1 MIPPPV
7 VSIIIP
13 NFNKATFIAESIRS
27 VLEQDFKDWEAIIV
41 DDGSTDNSVEII
53 NKLVSND
60 SRLKLFQRNRSPK
73 GGSTCRNIG
82 IENARGAYLFFFDSD
97 DLMTK
102 DCIGERINLI
112 QANPTLDFA
121 VFPVGTFYKA
131 IGDSTMVWRTKKGD
145 HLKQFLRH
153 DLPWHTMSPL
163 WRTSFVKNTLHGFD
177 ESFPRLQDVEFHT
190 RAMLQKGLAYKIVN
204 NTSPKCFYR
213 IDHERTKQS
222 QAQGLQTMYQGVKQ
236 YISSFDKQI
245 RNPTLKRNLRGTL
258 FSYLTQVN
266 YSLSN
271 KSIQKK
277 ECDQIIASITEFTES
292 CPIFTKSSRK
302 LLNWYNNMYALG
314 FYNIKGFNYL
324 YKKIFQLKFKL
335 H

>member
-27 VLEQDFKDWEAIIV
+27 VLEQDFEDWEAIIV

-53 NKLVSND
+53 NNLVSND
-60 SRLKLFQRNRSPK
+60 PRLKLFQRNRLPK

-82 IENARGAYLFFFDSD
+82 IENARGDYLFFFDSD

-102 DCIGERINLI
+102 DCIGERVNLM
-112 QANPTLDFA
+112 QDNTTLDFA

-153 DLPWHTMSPL
+153 DLPWHTMSPI
-163 WRTSFVKNTLHGFD
+163 WRTPFVKNKLNGFD

-190 RAMLQKGLAYKIVN
+190 RALLQKGLEYKIVH
-204 NTSPKCFYR
+204 NTTPKCFYR

-222 QAQGLQTMYQGVKQ
+222 QAQGLQTMYQGVKK
-236 YISSFDKQI
+236 YIQTFKEKVDDPKI
-245 RNPTLKRNLRGTL
+245 KRKLRGTL
-258 FSYLTQVN
+258 FSFLNQLN
-266 YSLSN
+266 YSL
-271 KSIQKK
+271 KSKSVTNVEHHALYQGILSDWGDNTLISKQTIRGLKLY
-277 ECDQIIASITEFTES
+277 
-292 CPIFTKSSRK
+292 TK
-302 LLNWYNNMYALG
+302 LYNAGIYRL
-314 FYNIKGFNYL
+314 KGFNWISKRVIQML
-324 YKKIFQLKFKL
+324 
-335 H
+335 

>member
-27 VLEQDFKDWEAIIV
+27 VLEQDFEDWEAIIV

-53 NKLVSND
+53 NNLVSND
-60 SRLKLFQRNRSPK
+60 PRLKLFQRNRLPK

-82 IENARGAYLFFFDSD
+82 IENARGDYLFFFDSD

-102 DCIGERINLI
+102 DCIGERVNLM
-112 QANPTLDFA
+112 QDNTTLDFA

-153 DLPWHTMSPL
+153 DLPWNIMSPI
-163 WRTSFVKNTLHGFD
+163 WRTPFVKNKLNGFD

-190 RAMLQKGLAYKIVN
+190 RALLQKGLEYKIVN

-222 QAQGLQTMYQGVKQ
+222 TCQYLEGMLSGVEK
-236 YISSFDKQI
+236 YLNKFEALLSDVNQI
-245 RNPTLKRNLRGTL
+245 RYLRSTL
-258 FSYLTQVN
+258 FTIITLINFKLTHNQI
-266 YSLSN
+266 SLKEYTVLNNRISKFVKKGRLFSN
-271 KSIQKK
+271 FSVKILTHYDSLYKK
-277 ECDQIIASITEFTES
+277 
-292 CPIFTKSSRK
+292 
-302 LLNWYNNMYALG
+302 G
-314 FYNIKGFNYL
+314 FWRIKGFNYL
-324 YKKIFQLKFKL
+324 FKQLWEKV
-335 H
+335 

>member
-27 VLEQDFKDWEAIIV
+27 VLEQDFEDWEAIIV

-53 NKLVSND
+53 NNLVSND
-60 SRLKLFQRNRSPK
+60 PRLKLFQRNRLPK

-82 IENARGAYLFFFDSD
+82 IENARGDYLFFFDSD

-102 DCIGERINLI
+102 DCIGERVNLM
-112 QANPTLDFA
+112 QDNTTLDFA

-153 DLPWHTMSPL
+153 DLPWNIMSPI
-163 WRTSFVKNTLHGFD
+163 WRTPFVKNKLNGFD

-190 RAMLQKGLAYKIVN
+190 RALLQKGLEYKIVH
-204 NTSPKCFYR
+204 NTTPKCFYR

-222 QAQGLQTMYQGVKQ
+222 TCQYLEGMLSGVEK
-236 YISSFDKQI
+236 YLNKFEALLSDVNQI
-245 RNPTLKRNLRGTL
+245 RYLRSTL
-258 FSYLTQVN
+258 FTIITLINFKLTHNQI
-266 YSLSN
+266 SLKEYTVLNNRISKFVKKGRLFSN
-271 KSIQKK
+271 FSVKILTHYDSLYKK
-277 ECDQIIASITEFTES
+277 
-292 CPIFTKSSRK
+292 
-302 LLNWYNNMYALG
+302 G
-314 FYNIKGFNYL
+314 FWRIKGFNYL
-324 YKKIFQLKFKL
+324 FKQLWEKV
-335 H
+335 

>member
-27 VLEQDFKDWEAIIV
+27 VLEQDFEDWEAIIV

-53 NKLVSND
+53 NNLVSND
-60 SRLKLFQRNRSPK
+60 PRLKLFQRNRLPK

-82 IENARGAYLFFFDSD
+82 IENARGDYLFFFDSD

-102 DCIGERINLI
+102 DCIGERVNLM
-112 QANPTLDFA
+112 QDNTTLDFA

-153 DLPWHTMSPL
+153 DLPWNIMSPI
-163 WRTSFVKNTLHGFD
+163 WRTPFVKNKLNGFD

-190 RAMLQKGLAYKIVN
+190 RALLQKGLEYKIVH
-204 NTSPKCFYR
+204 NTTPKCFYR

-222 QAQGLQTMYQGVKQ
+222 QAQGLQTMYQGVKK
-236 YISSFDKQI
+236 YIQTFKEKVDDTKI
-245 RNPTLKRNLRGTL
+245 KRKLRGTL
-258 FSYLTQVN
+258 FSFLNQLN
-266 YSLSN
+266 YSL
-271 KSIQKK
+271 KSKSVTNVEHHALYQGILSDWGDNTLISKQTIRGLKLY
-277 ECDQIIASITEFTES
+277 
-292 CPIFTKSSRK
+292 TK
-302 LLNWYNNMYALG
+302 LYNAGIYRL
-314 FYNIKGFNYL
+314 KGFNWISKRVIQML
-324 YKKIFQLKFKL
+324 
-335 H
+335 

>member
-27 VLEQDFKDWEAIIV
+27 VLEQDFEDWEAIIV

-53 NKLVSND
+53 NNLVSND
-60 SRLKLFQRNRSPK
+60 PRLKLFQRNRLPK

-82 IENARGAYLFFFDSD
+82 IENARGDYLFFFDSD

-102 DCIGERINLI
+102 DCIGERVNLM
-112 QANPTLDFA
+112 QDNTTLDFA

-153 DLPWHTMSPL
+153 DLPWNIMSPI
-163 WRTSFVKNTLHGFD
+163 WRTPFVKNKLNGFD

-190 RAMLQKGLAYKIVN
+190 RALLQKGLEYKIVH
-204 NTSPKCFYR
+204 NTTPKCFYR

-222 QAQGLQTMYQGVKQ
+222 QAQGLQTMYQGVKK
-236 YISSFDKQI
+236 YIQTFKEKVDDPKI
-245 RNPTLKRNLRGTL
+245 KRKLRGTL
-258 FSYLTQVN
+258 FSFLNQLN
-266 YSLSN
+266 YSL
-271 KSIQKK
+271 KSKSVTNVEHHALYQGILSDWGDNTLISKQTIRGLKLY
-277 ECDQIIASITEFTES
+277 
-292 CPIFTKSSRK
+292 TK
-302 LLNWYNNMYALG
+302 LYNAGIYRL
-314 FYNIKGFNYL
+314 KGFNWISKRVIQML
-324 YKKIFQLKFKL
+324 
-335 H
+335 

>member
-1 MIPPPV
+1 MCDNTPV

-27 VLEQDFKDWEAIIV
+27 VLEQEFEDWEAIIV

-53 NKLVSND
+53 NNLVSND
-60 SRLKLFQRNRSPK
+60 PRLKLFQRNRLPK

-82 IENARGAYLFFFDSD
+82 IENARGDYLFFFDSD

-102 DCIGERINLI
+102 DCIGERVNLM
-112 QANPTLDFA
+112 QDNTTLDFA

-153 DLPWHTMSPL
+153 DLPWNIMSPI
-163 WRTSFVKNTLHGFD
+163 WRTPFVKNKLNGFD

-190 RAMLQKGLAYKIVN
+190 RALLQKGLEYKIVH
-204 NTSPKCFYR
+204 NTTPKCFYR

-222 QAQGLQTMYQGVKQ
+222 QAQGLQTMYQGVKK
-236 YISSFDKQI
+236 YIQTFKEKVDDPKI
-245 RNPTLKRNLRGTL
+245 KRKLRGTL
-258 FSYLTQVN
+258 FSFLNQLN
-266 YSLSN
+266 YSL
-271 KSIQKK
+271 KSKSVTNVEHHALYQGILSDWGDNTLISKQTIRGLKLY
-277 ECDQIIASITEFTES
+277 
-292 CPIFTKSSRK
+292 TK
-302 LLNWYNNMYALG
+302 LYNAGIYRL
-314 FYNIKGFNYL
+314 KGFNWISKRVIQML
-324 YKKIFQLKFKL
+324 
-335 H
+335 

>member
-27 VLEQDFKDWEAIIV
+27 VLEQDFEDWEAIIV

-53 NKLVSND
+53 NNLVSND
-60 SRLKLFQRNRSPK
+60 PRLKLFQRNRLPK

-82 IENARGAYLFFFDSD
+82 IENARGDYLFFFDSD

-102 DCIGERINLI
+102 DCIGERVNLM
-112 QANPTLDFA
+112 QDNTTLDFA

-153 DLPWHTMSPL
+153 DLPWHTMSPI
-163 WRTSFVKNTLHGFD
+163 WRTPFVKNKLNGFD

-190 RAMLQKGLAYKIVN
+190 RALLQKGLEYKIVH
-204 NTSPKCFYR
+204 NTTPKCFYR

-222 QAQGLQTMYQGVKQ
+222 TCQYLEGMLSGVEK
-236 YISSFDKQI
+236 YLNKFEALLSDVNQI
-245 RNPTLKRNLRGTL
+245 RYLRSTL
-258 FSYLTQVN
+258 FTIITLINFKLTHNQI
-266 YSLSN
+266 SLKEYTVLNNRISKFVKKGRLFSN
-271 KSIQKK
+271 FSVKILTHYDSLYKK
-277 ECDQIIASITEFTES
+277 
-292 CPIFTKSSRK
+292 
-302 LLNWYNNMYALG
+302 G
-314 FYNIKGFNYL
+314 FWRIKGFNYL
-324 YKKIFQLKFKL
+324 FKQLWEKV
-335 H
+335 

>member
-1 MIPPPV
+1 MIPPPPV

-27 VLEQDFKDWEAIIV
+27 VLEQDFEDWEAIIV

-53 NKLVSND
+53 NNLVSND
-60 SRLKLFQRNRSPK
+60 PRLKLFQRNRLPK

-82 IENARGAYLFFFDSD
+82 IENARGDYLFFFDSD

-102 DCIGERINLI
+102 DCIGERVNLM
-112 QANPTLDFA
+112 QDNTTLDFA

-163 WRTSFVKNTLHGFD
+163 WRTSFVKNKLNGFD

-190 RAMLQKGLAYKIVN
+190 RALLQKGLEYKIVH
-204 NTSPKCFYR
+204 NTTPKCFYR

-222 QAQGLQTMYQGVKQ
+222 QAQGLQTMYQGVKK
-236 YISSFDKQI
+236 YIQTFKEKVDDPKI
-245 RNPTLKRNLRGTL
+245 KRKLRGTL
-258 FSYLTQVN
+258 FSFLNQLN
-266 YSLSN
+266 YSL
-271 KSIQKK
+271 KSKSVTNVEHHALYQGILSDWGDNTLISKQTIRGLKLY
-277 ECDQIIASITEFTES
+277 
-292 CPIFTKSSRK
+292 TK
-302 LLNWYNNMYALG
+302 LYNAGIYRL
-314 FYNIKGFNYL
+314 KGFNWISKRVIQML
-324 YKKIFQLKFKL
+324 
-335 H
+335 

>member
-1 MIPPPV
+1 MCDNTPV

-27 VLEQDFKDWEAIIV
+27 VLEQDLEDWEAIIV

-53 NKLVSND
+53 NNLVSND
-60 SRLKLFQRNRSPK
+60 PRLKLFQRNRLPK

-82 IENARGAYLFFFDSD
+82 IENARGDYVFFFDSD

-102 DCIGERINLI
+102 DCIGERVNLM
-112 QANPTLDFA
+112 QDNTTLDFA

-153 DLPWHTMSPL
+153 DLPWNIMSPI
-163 WRTSFVKNTLHGFD
+163 WRTPFVKNKLNGFD

-190 RAMLQKGLAYKIVN
+190 RALLQKGLEYKIVH
-204 NTSPKCFYR
+204 NTTPKCFYR

-222 QAQGLQTMYQGVKQ
+222 QVQGLQTMYQGVKK
-236 YISSFDKQI
+236 YIQTFKEKVDDPKI
-245 RNPTLKRNLRGTL
+245 KRKLRGTL
-258 FSYLTQVN
+258 FSFLNQLN
-266 YSLSN
+266 YSL
-271 KSIQKK
+271 KSKSVTNVEHHALYQGILSDWGDNTLISKQTIRGLKLY
-277 ECDQIIASITEFTES
+277 
-292 CPIFTKSSRK
+292 TK
-302 LLNWYNNMYALG
+302 LYNAGIYRL
-314 FYNIKGFNYL
+314 KGFNWISKRVIQML
-324 YKKIFQLKFKL
+324 
-335 H
+335 

>member
-27 VLEQDFKDWEAIIV
+27 VLEQDFEDWEAIIV

-53 NKLVSND
+53 NNLVSND
-60 SRLKLFQRNRSPK
+60 PRLKLFQRNRLPK

-82 IENARGAYLFFFDSD
+82 IENARGDYLFFFDSD

-102 DCIGERINLI
+102 DCIGERVNLM
-112 QANPTLDFA
+112 QDNTTLDFA

-153 DLPWHTMSPL
+153 DLPWNIMSPI
-163 WRTSFVKNTLHGFD
+163 WRTPFVKNKLNGFD

-190 RAMLQKGLAYKIVN
+190 RALLQKGLEYKIVH
-204 NTSPKCFYR
+204 NTTPKCFYR

-222 QAQGLQTMYQGVKQ
+222 QIQGLQTMYQGVKK
-236 YISSFDKQI
+236 YIQTFKEKVDDPKI
-245 RNPTLKRNLRGTL
+245 KRKLRGTL
-258 FSYLTQVN
+258 FSFLNQLN
-266 YSLSN
+266 YSL
-271 KSIQKK
+271 KSKSVTNVEHHALYQGILSDWGDNTLISKQTIRGLKLY
-277 ECDQIIASITEFTES
+277 
-292 CPIFTKSSRK
+292 TK
-302 LLNWYNNMYALG
+302 LYNAGIYRL
-314 FYNIKGFNYL
+314 KGFNWISKRVIQML
-324 YKKIFQLKFKL
+324 
-335 H
+335 

>member
-27 VLEQDFKDWEAIIV
+27 VLEQDFEDWEAIIV

-53 NKLVSND
+53 NNLVSND
-60 SRLKLFQRNRSPK
+60 PRLKLFQRNRLPK

-82 IENARGAYLFFFDSD
+82 IENARGDYLFFFDSD

-102 DCIGERINLI
+102 DCIGERVNLM
-112 QANPTLDFA
+112 QDNTTLDFA

-163 WRTSFVKNTLHGFD
+163 WRTSFVKNKLNGFD

-190 RAMLQKGLAYKIVN
+190 RALLQKGLEYKIVH
-204 NTSPKCFYR
+204 NTTPKCFYR

-222 QAQGLQTMYQGVKQ
+222 QAQGLQTMYQGVKK
-236 YISSFDKQI
+236 YIQTFKEKVDDPKI
-245 RNPTLKRNLRGTL
+245 KRKLRGTL
-258 FSYLTQVN
+258 FSFLNQLN
-266 YSLSN
+266 YSL
-271 KSIQKK
+271 KSKSVTNVEHHALYQGILSDWGDNTLISKQTIRGLKLY
-277 ECDQIIASITEFTES
+277 
-292 CPIFTKSSRK
+292 TK
-302 LLNWYNNMYALG
+302 LYNAGIYRL
-314 FYNIKGFNYL
+314 KGFNWISKRVIQML
-324 YKKIFQLKFKL
+324 
-335 H
+335 

>member
-27 VLEQDFKDWEAIIV
+27 VLEQDFEDWEAIIV

-53 NKLVSND
+53 NNLVSND
-60 SRLKLFQRNRSPK
+60 PRLKLFQRNRLPK

-82 IENARGAYLFFFDSD
+82 IENARGDYLFFFDSD

-102 DCIGERINLI
+102 DCIGERVNLM
-112 QANPTLDFA
+112 QDNTTLDFA

-163 WRTSFVKNTLHGFD
+163 WRTSFVKNKLNGFD

-190 RAMLQKGLAYKIVN
+190 RALLQKGLEYKIVH
-204 NTSPKCFYR
+204 NTTPKCFYR

-222 QAQGLQTMYQGVKQ
+222 QAQGLQTMYQGVKK
-236 YISSFDKQI
+236 YIQTFKEKVDD
-245 RNPTLKRNLRGTL
+245 P
-258 FSYLTQVN
+258 
-266 YSLSN
+266 
-271 KSIQKK
+271 KSIGVIYFHFSTSL
-277 ECDQIIASITEFTES
+277 IIA
-292 CPIFTKSSRK
+292 
-302 LLNWYNNMYALG
+302 
-314 FYNIKGFNYL
+314 
-324 YKKIFQLKFKL
+324 
-335 H
+335 

>member
-1 MIPPPV
+1 MILPPV

-27 VLEQDFKDWEAIIV
+27 ILEQDFEDWEAIIV

-53 NKLVSND
+53 NNLVSND
-60 SRLKLFQRNRSPK
+60 SRLKLFQRNRLPK

-82 IENARGAYLFFFDSD
+82 IENARGDYLFFFDSD

-102 DCIGERINLI
+102 DCIGERVNLM
-112 QANPTLDFA
+112 QDNTTLDFA

-153 DLPWHTMSPL
+153 DLPWNIMSPI
-163 WRTSFVKNTLHGFD
+163 WRTPFVKNKLNGFD

-190 RAMLQKGLAYKIVN
+190 RALLQKGLEYKIVH
-204 NTSPKCFYR
+204 NTTPKCFYR

-222 QAQGLQTMYQGVKQ
+222 TCQYLEGMLSGVEK
-236 YISSFDKQI
+236 YLNKFEALLSDVNQI
-245 RNPTLKRNLRGTL
+245 RYLRSTL
-258 FSYLTQVN
+258 FTIITLINFKLTHNQI
-266 YSLSN
+266 SLKEYTVLNNRISKFVKKGHLFSN
-271 KSIQKK
+271 FSVKILTHYDSLYKK
-277 ECDQIIASITEFTES
+277 
-292 CPIFTKSSRK
+292 
-302 LLNWYNNMYALG
+302 G
-314 FYNIKGFNYL
+314 FWRIKGFNYL
-324 YKKIFQLKFKL
+324 FKQLWEKV
-335 H
+335 

>member
-27 VLEQDFKDWEAIIV
+27 VLEQDFEDWEAIIV

-53 NKLVSND
+53 NNLVSND
-60 SRLKLFQRNRSPK
+60 PRLKLFQRNRLPK

-82 IENARGAYLFFFDSD
+82 IENARGDYLFFFDSD

-102 DCIGERINLI
+102 DCIGERVNLM
-112 QANPTLDFA
+112 QDNTTLDFA

-153 DLPWHTMSPL
+153 DLPWNIMSPI
-163 WRTSFVKNTLHGFD
+163 WRTPFVKNKLNGFD

-190 RAMLQKGLAYKIVN
+190 RALLQKGLKYKIVH
-204 NTSPKCFYR
+204 NTTPKCFYR

-222 QAQGLQTMYQGVKQ
+222 TCQYLEGMLSGVEK
-236 YISSFDKQI
+236 YLNKFEALLSDVNQI
-245 RNPTLKRNLRGTL
+245 RYLRSTL
-258 FSYLTQVN
+258 FTIITLINFKLTHNQI
-266 YSLSN
+266 SLKEYTVLNNRISKFVKKGRLFSN
-271 KSIQKK
+271 FSVKILTHYDSLYKK
-277 ECDQIIASITEFTES
+277 
-292 CPIFTKSSRK
+292 
-302 LLNWYNNMYALG
+302 G
-314 FYNIKGFNYL
+314 FWRIKGFNYL
-324 YKKIFQLKFKL
+324 FKQLWEKV
-335 H
+335 

>member
-1 MIPPPV
+1 MCDNTPV

-27 VLEQDFKDWEAIIV
+27 VLEQDFEDWEAIIV

-53 NKLVSND
+53 NNLVSND
-60 SRLKLFQRNRSPK
+60 PRLKLFQRNRLPK

-82 IENARGAYLFFFDSD
+82 IENARGDYLFFFDSD

-102 DCIGERINLI
+102 DCIGERVNLM
-112 QANPTLDFA
+112 QDNTTLDFA

-163 WRTSFVKNTLHGFD
+163 WRTSFVKNKLNGFD

-190 RAMLQKGLAYKIVN
+190 RALLQKGLEYKIVH
-204 NTSPKCFYR
+204 NTTPKCFYR

-222 QAQGLQTMYQGVKQ
+222 QAQGLQTMYQGVKK
-236 YISSFDKQI
+236 YIQTFKEKVDDPKI
-245 RNPTLKRNLRGTL
+245 KRKLRGTL
-258 FSYLTQVN
+258 FSFLNQLN
-266 YSLSN
+266 YSL
-271 KSIQKK
+271 KSKSVTNVEHHALYQGILSDWGDNTLISKQTIWGLKLY
-277 ECDQIIASITEFTES
+277 
-292 CPIFTKSSRK
+292 TK
-302 LLNWYNNMYALG
+302 LYNAGIYRL
-314 FYNIKGFNYL
+314 KGFNWISKRVIQML
-324 YKKIFQLKFKL
+324 
-335 H
+335 

>member
-27 VLEQDFKDWEAIIV
+27 VLAQDFEDWEAIIV

-53 NKLVSND
+53 NNLVSND
-60 SRLKLFQRNRSPK
+60 PRLKLFQRNRLPK

-82 IENARGAYLFFFDSD
+82 IENARGDYLFFFDSD

-102 DCIGERINLI
+102 DCIGERVNLM
-112 QANPTLDFA
+112 QDNTTLDFA

-153 DLPWHTMSPL
+153 DLPWNIMSPI
-163 WRTSFVKNTLHGFD
+163 WRTPFVKNKLNGFD

-190 RAMLQKGLAYKIVN
+190 RALLQKGLEYKIVH
-204 NTSPKCFYR
+204 NTTPKCFYR

-222 QAQGLQTMYQGVKQ
+222 QVQGLQTMYQGVKK
-236 YISSFDKQI
+236 YIQTFKEKVDDPKI
-245 RNPTLKRNLRGTL
+245 KRKLRGTL
-258 FSYLTQVN
+258 FSFLNQLN
-266 YSLSN
+266 YSL
-271 KSIQKK
+271 KSKSVTNVEHHALYQGILSDWGDNTLISKQTIRGLKLY
-277 ECDQIIASITEFTES
+277 
-292 CPIFTKSSRK
+292 TK
-302 LLNWYNNMYALG
+302 LYNAGIYRL
-314 FYNIKGFNYL
+314 KGFNWISKRVIQML
-324 YKKIFQLKFKL
+324 
-335 H
+335 

>member
-1 MIPPPV
+1 MCDNTPV

-27 VLEQDFKDWEAIIV
+27 VLEQDFEDWEAIIV

-53 NKLVSND
+53 NNLVSND
-60 SRLKLFQRNRSPK
+60 PRLKLFQRNRLPK

-82 IENARGAYLFFFDSD
+82 IENARGDYLFFFDSD

-102 DCIGERINLI
+102 DCIGERVNLM
-112 QANPTLDFA
+112 QDNTTLDFA

-153 DLPWHTMSPL
+153 DLPWNIMSPI
-163 WRTSFVKNTLHGFD
+163 WRTPFVKNKLNGFD

-190 RAMLQKGLAYKIVN
+190 RALLQKGLEYKIVH
-204 NTSPKCFYR
+204 NTTPKCFYR

-222 QAQGLQTMYQGVKQ
+222 QAQGLQTMYQGVKK
-236 YISSFDKQI
+236 YIQTFKEKVDDPKI
-245 RNPTLKRNLRGTL
+245 KRKLRGTL
-258 FSYLTQVN
+258 FSFLNQLN
-266 YSLSN
+266 YSL
-271 KSIQKK
+271 KSKSVTNVEHHALYQGILSDWGDNTLISKQTIRGLKLY
-277 ECDQIIASITEFTES
+277 
-292 CPIFTKSSRK
+292 TK
-302 LLNWYNNMYALG
+302 LYNAGIYRL
-314 FYNIKGFNYL
+314 KGFNWISKRVIQML
-324 YKKIFQLKFKL
+324 
-335 H
+335 

>member
-27 VLEQDFKDWEAIIV
+27 VLEQDFEDWEAIIV

-53 NKLVSND
+53 NNLVSND
-60 SRLKLFQRNRSPK
+60 PRLKLFQRNRLPK

-82 IENARGAYLFFFDSD
+82 IENARGDYLFFFDSD

-102 DCIGERINLI
+102 DCIGERVNLM
-112 QANPTLDFA
+112 QDNTTLDFA

-153 DLPWHTMSPL
+153 DLPWNIMSPI
-163 WRTSFVKNTLHGFD
+163 WRTPFVKNKLNGFD

-222 QAQGLQTMYQGVKQ
+222 QAQGLQTMYQGVKK
-236 YISSFDKQI
+236 YIQTFKEKVDDPKI
-245 RNPTLKRNLRGTL
+245 KRKLRGTL
-258 FSYLTQVN
+258 FSFLNQLN
-266 YSLSN
+266 YSL
-271 KSIQKK
+271 KSKSVTNVEHHALYQGILSDWGDNTLISKQTIRGLKLY
-277 ECDQIIASITEFTES
+277 
-292 CPIFTKSSRK
+292 TK
-302 LLNWYNNMYALG
+302 LYNAGIYRL
-314 FYNIKGFNYL
+314 KGFNWISKRVIQML
-324 YKKIFQLKFKL
+324 
-335 H
+335 

>member
-27 VLEQDFKDWEAIIV
+27 VLEQDFEDWEAIIV

-53 NKLVSND
+53 NNLVSND
-60 SRLKLFQRNRSPK
+60 PRLKLFQRNRLPK

-82 IENARGAYLFFFDSD
+82 IENARGDYLFFFDSD

-102 DCIGERINLI
+102 DCIGERVNLM
-112 QANPTLDFA
+112 QDNTTLDFA

-153 DLPWHTMSPL
+153 DLPWNIMSPI
-163 WRTSFVKNTLHGFD
+163 WRTPFVKNKLNGFD

-190 RAMLQKGLAYKIVN
+190 RALLQKGLKYKIVH
-204 NTSPKCFYR
+204 NTTPKCFYR

-222 QAQGLQTMYQGVKQ
+222 QAQGLQTMYQGVKK
-236 YISSFDKQI
+236 YIQTFKEKVDDPKI
-245 RNPTLKRNLRGTL
+245 KRKLRGTL
-258 FSYLTQVN
+258 FSFLNQLN
-266 YSLSN
+266 YSL
-271 KSIQKK
+271 KSKSVTNVEHHALYQGILSDWGDNTLISKQTIRGLKLY
-277 ECDQIIASITEFTES
+277 
-292 CPIFTKSSRK
+292 TK
-302 LLNWYNNMYALG
+302 LYNAGIYRL
-314 FYNIKGFNYL
+314 KGFNWISKRVIQML
-324 YKKIFQLKFKL
+324 
-335 H
+335 

>member
-27 VLEQDFKDWEAIIV
+27 VLEQEFEDWEAIIV

-53 NKLVSND
+53 NNLVSND
-60 SRLKLFQRNRSPK
+60 PRLKLFQRNRLPK

-82 IENARGAYLFFFDSD
+82 IENARGDYLFFFDSD

-102 DCIGERINLI
+102 DCIGERVNLM
-112 QANPTLDFA
+112 QDNTTLDFA

-153 DLPWHTMSPL
+153 DLPWNIMSPI
-163 WRTSFVKNTLHGFD
+163 WRTPFVKNKLNGFD

-190 RAMLQKGLAYKIVN
+190 RALLQKGLEYKIVH
-204 NTSPKCFYR
+204 NTTPKCFYR

-222 QAQGLQTMYQGVKQ
+222 TCQYLEGMLSGVEK
-236 YISSFDKQI
+236 YLDKFEALLSDVNQI
-245 RNPTLKRNLRGTL
+245 RYLRSTL
-258 FSYLTQVN
+258 FTIITLINFKLTHNQI
-266 YSLSN
+266 SLKEYTVLNNRISKFVKKGRLFSN
-271 KSIQKK
+271 FSVKILTHYDSLYKK
-277 ECDQIIASITEFTES
+277 
-292 CPIFTKSSRK
+292 
-302 LLNWYNNMYALG
+302 G
-314 FYNIKGFNYL
+314 FWRIKGFNYL
-324 YKKIFQLKFKL
+324 FKQLWEKV
-335 H
+335 

>member
-1 MIPPPV
+1 MCDNTPT

-27 VLEQDFKDWEAIIV
+27 VLEQDFEDWEAIIV

-53 NKLVSND
+53 NNLVSND
-60 SRLKLFQRNRSPK
+60 PRLKLFQRNRLPK

-82 IENARGAYLFFFDSD
+82 IENARGDYVFFFDSD

-102 DCIGERINLI
+102 DCIGERVNLM
-112 QANPTLDFA
+112 QDNTTLDFA

-153 DLPWHTMSPL
+153 DLPWNIMSPI
-163 WRTSFVKNTLHGFD
+163 WRTPFVKNKLNGFD

-190 RAMLQKGLAYKIVN
+190 RALLQKGLEYKIVN

-222 QAQGLQTMYQGVKQ
+222 TCQYLEGMLSGVEK
-236 YISSFDKQI
+236 YLNKFEALLSDVNQI
-245 RNPTLKRNLRGTL
+245 RYLRSTL
-258 FSYLTQVN
+258 FTIITLINFKLTHNQI
-266 YSLSN
+266 SLKEYTVLNNRISKFVKKGRLFSN
-271 KSIQKK
+271 FSVKILTHYDSLYKK
-277 ECDQIIASITEFTES
+277 
-292 CPIFTKSSRK
+292 
-302 LLNWYNNMYALG
+302 G
-314 FYNIKGFNYL
+314 FWRIKGFNYL
-324 YKKIFQLKFKL
+324 FKQLWEKV
-335 H
+335 

>member
-1 MIPPPV
+1 MCDNTPV

-27 VLEQDFKDWEAIIV
+27 VLEQDFEDWEAIIV

-53 NKLVSND
+53 NNLVSND
-60 SRLKLFQRNRSPK
+60 PRLKLFQRNRLPK

-82 IENARGAYLFFFDSD
+82 IENARGDYLFFFDSD

-102 DCIGERINLI
+102 DCIGERVNLM
-112 QANPTLDFA
+112 QDNTTLDFA

-153 DLPWHTMSPL
+153 DLPWNIMSPI
-163 WRTSFVKNTLHGFD
+163 WRTPFVKNKLNGFD

-190 RAMLQKGLAYKIVN
+190 RALLQKGLEYKIVN

-222 QAQGLQTMYQGVKQ
+222 TCQYLEGMLSGVEK
-236 YISSFDKQI
+236 YLNKFEALLSDVNQI
-245 RNPTLKRNLRGTL
+245 RYLRSTL
-258 FSYLTQVN
+258 FTIITLINFKLTHNQI
-266 YSLSN
+266 SLKEYTVLNNRISKFVKKGRLFSN
-271 KSIQKK
+271 FSVKILTHYDSLYKK
-277 ECDQIIASITEFTES
+277 
-292 CPIFTKSSRK
+292 
-302 LLNWYNNMYALG
+302 G
-314 FYNIKGFNYL
+314 FWRIKGFNYL
-324 YKKIFQLKFKL
+324 FKQLWEKV
-335 H
+335 

>member
-1 MIPPPV
+1 MCDNTPV

-27 VLEQDFKDWEAIIV
+27 VLEQDFEDWEAIIV

-53 NKLVSND
+53 NNLVSND
-60 SRLKLFQRNRSPK
+60 PRLKLFQRNRLPK

-82 IENARGAYLFFFDSD
+82 IENARGDYLFFFDSD

-102 DCIGERINLI
+102 DCIGERVNLM
-112 QANPTLDFA
+112 QDNTTLDFA

-153 DLPWHTMSPL
+153 DLPWHTMSPI
-163 WRTSFVKNTLHGFD
+163 WRTPFVKNKLNGFD

-190 RAMLQKGLAYKIVN
+190 RALLQKGLEYKIVH
-204 NTSPKCFYR
+204 NTTPKCFYR

-222 QAQGLQTMYQGVKQ
+222 QAQGLQTMYQGVKK
-236 YISSFDKQI
+236 YIQTFKEKVDDPKI
-245 RNPTLKRNLRGTL
+245 KRKLRGTL
-258 FSYLTQVN
+258 FSFLNQLN
-266 YSLSN
+266 YSL
-271 KSIQKK
+271 KSKSVTNVEHHALYQGILSDWGDNTLISKQTIRGLKLY
-277 ECDQIIASITEFTES
+277 
-292 CPIFTKSSRK
+292 TK
-302 LLNWYNNMYALG
+302 LYNAGIYRL
-314 FYNIKGFNYL
+314 KGFNWISKRVIQML
-324 YKKIFQLKFKL
+324 
-335 H
+335 

>member
-27 VLEQDFKDWEAIIV
+27 VLEQDFEDWEAIIV

-53 NKLVSND
+53 NNLVSND
-60 SRLKLFQRNRSPK
+60 PRLKLFQRNRLPK

-82 IENARGAYLFFFDSD
+82 IENARGDYLFFFDSD

-102 DCIGERINLI
+102 DCIGERVNLM
-112 QANPTLDFA
+112 QDNTTLDFA

-153 DLPWHTMSPL
+153 DLPWNIMSPI
-163 WRTSFVKNTLHGFD
+163 WRTPFVKNKLNGFD

-190 RAMLQKGLAYKIVN
+190 RALLQKGLEYKIVH
-204 NTSPKCFYR
+204 NTTPKCFYR

-222 QAQGLQTMYQGVKQ
+222 QAQGLQTMYQGVKK
-236 YISSFDKQI
+236 YIQTFKEKVDDPKI
-245 RNPTLKRNLRGTL
+245 KRNLRGTL
-258 FSYLTQVN
+258 FSFLNQLN
-266 YSLSN
+266 YSL
-271 KSIQKK
+271 KSKSVTNVEHHALYQGILSDWGDNTLISKQTIRGLKLY
-277 ECDQIIASITEFTES
+277 
-292 CPIFTKSSRK
+292 TK
-302 LLNWYNNMYALG
+302 LYNAGIYRL
-314 FYNIKGFNYL
+314 KGFNWISKRVIQML
-324 YKKIFQLKFKL
+324 
-335 H
+335 

>member
-27 VLEQDFKDWEAIIV
+27 VLEQDFEDWEAIIV

-53 NKLVSND
+53 NNLVSND
-60 SRLKLFQRNRSPK
+60 PRLKLFQRNRLPK

-82 IENARGAYLFFFDSD
+82 IENARGDYLFFFDSD

-102 DCIGERINLI
+102 DCIGERVNLM
-112 QANPTLDFA
+112 QDNTTLDFA

-153 DLPWHTMSPL
+153 DLPWNIMSPI
-163 WRTSFVKNTLHGFD
+163 WRTPFVKNKLNGFD

-190 RAMLQKGLAYKIVN
+190 RALLQKGLEYKIVN
-204 NTSPKCFYR
+204 NTTPKCFYR

-222 QAQGLQTMYQGVKQ
+222 QAQGLQTMYQGVKK
-236 YISSFDKQI
+236 YIQTFKEKVDDPKI
-245 RNPTLKRNLRGTL
+245 KRKLRGTL
-258 FSYLTQVN
+258 FSFLNQLN
-266 YSLSN
+266 YSL
-271 KSIQKK
+271 KSKSVTNVEHHALYQGILSDWGDNTLISKQTIRGLKLY
-277 ECDQIIASITEFTES
+277 
-292 CPIFTKSSRK
+292 TK
-302 LLNWYNNMYALG
+302 LYNAGIYRL
-314 FYNIKGFNYL
+314 KGFNWISKRVIQML
-324 YKKIFQLKFKL
+324 
-335 H
+335 